1 MQLSDAVMPLVTW
14 YTQNKRPLP
23 WREDP
28 TPYHVWVS
36 EIMLQQTRIEAVIP
50 YYTRFLTLFPTVE
63 VLAAADENLLMK
75 AWEGLGYY
83 SRARNLLK
91 AAQTIVARGSFPRTY
106 ETLAALP
113 GVGPYTAG
121 AIASICFG
129 EGVPAV
135 DGNVLRVVL
144 RLLSDRADPQ
154 RPDTKARISEM
165 LREVYPVGRAA
176 GAFTQG
182 LMELGERVCIPNGA
196 PDCEHCPLA
205 AICETK
211 KNGLW
216 QEIPQRK
223 KKKERKT
230 EEKTVFLLYCTESGR
245 YAIRKRPDTGL
256 LASTY
261 EFPNCEGHLT
271 GEEARMQADSLG
283 LMPTTVV
290 SLPDS
295 VHIFTHIEWHMKGYY
310 LPTKHECED
319 FLWVTPDKILSE
331 FAVASAFRAY
341 KKELFPDA

>member
-1 MQLSDAVMPLVTW
+1 MQLSDAVTPLVNW
-14 YTQNKRPLP
+14 YLQNKRSLP

-28 TPYHVWVS
+28 TPYHVWIS

-63 VLAAADENLLMK
+63 ALAAAEETALLK

-91 AAQTIVARGSFPRTY
+91 AAGEIQKRGSFPRTY
-106 ETLAALP
+106 EALVALP
-113 GVGPYTAG
+113 GIGPYTAG
-121 AIASICFG
+121 AVASICFG

-154 RPDTKARISEM
+154 RPDTKSRITEM
-165 LREVYPVGRAA
+165 LKEVYPVGRAA

-182 LMELGERVCIPNGA
+182 LMELGERVCIPNSA
-196 PDCEHCPLA
+196 PNCDACPLRGL
-205 AICETK
+205 CETER
-211 KNGLW
+211 NGLW
-216 QEIPQRK
+216 QEIPLRK

-230 EEKTVFLLYCTESGR
+230 EQKTVFLFYCTESGR

-256 LASTY
+256 LAATY

-271 GEEARMQADSLG
+271 AEEARMQADSLG
-283 LMPTTVV
+283 LMPTVAAPL
-290 SLPDS
+290 SDS
-295 VHIFTHIEWHMKGYY
+295 VHVFTHIEWHMKGYY
-310 LPTKHECED
+310 LPVKRECEE
-319 FLWVTPDKILSE
+319 FLWATPEEIFASY
-331 FAVASAFRAY
+331 AVASAFRAY
-341 KKELFPDA
+341 KRELFPDA